1 MCANAQDSGGVF
13 GVLAEETVLVT
24 DLHHEEDVGVFGFEV
39 KDLLFEGSVG
49 WGFGRGSGV
58 LLRGGRF
65 EKLLEEA
72 LVE

>member
-1 MCANAQDSGGVF
+1 MHKLF
-13 GVLAEETVLVT
+13 VT
-24 DLHHEEDVGVFGFEV
+24 GVFGFEV